1 MRLRLGSNTIPIPTI
16 ISNKCIKCTITCFV
30 CDEDDW
36 VAFAFWIFFVGCFW
50 WFCLFG
56 GFFGHFFGF
65 FFFFWKQH
73 QCKFWNISW
82 SSNALSKI
90 KTRKLLTGLH
100 FALVNKI
107 FVSLGVW
114 GFFCFIFLVWIFI
127 PWSFFPWV
135 RISDTDLNSRP
146 LVLNA
151 SSLSVRAFIEVFPSN

>member
-1 MRLRLGSNTIPIPTI
+1 MHKMHNYLL
-16 ISNKCIKCTITCFV
+16 CL
-30 CDEDDW
+30 
-36 VAFAFWIFFVGCFW
+36 W
-50 WFCLFG
+50 WRWLG
-56 GFFGHFFGF
+56 GFCFLDFFCGVFLVVLFVWRF
-65 FFFFWKQH
+65 FWAFFWFLFFFWKPH